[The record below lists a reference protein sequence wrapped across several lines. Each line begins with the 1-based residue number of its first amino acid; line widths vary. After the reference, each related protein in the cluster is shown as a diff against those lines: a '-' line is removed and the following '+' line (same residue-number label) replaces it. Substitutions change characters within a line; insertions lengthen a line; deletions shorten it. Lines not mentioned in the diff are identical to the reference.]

1 MHELGADKHLVA
13 SGIEVSASAGVVQLD
28 GAVQTWPARE
38 RAGLVTAVAS
48 GVRAVVNRVR
58 IVPVWRPDAVVA
70 ADVRAELHRTAALS
84 GVPITARVTD
94 GIVELSGS
102 ISSWDEQ
109 QLAERVAGSVPGV
122 RFCQNQLTSH
132 GPRTRTPA
140 VIARDIQSRLDWDPL
155 LEHAPIRVSV
165 RASRVFLAGRVG
177 SPLERRQA
185 VVASRVRGVS
195 AVDARALVVDATHRP
210 DPNLR
215 VSFPSDAEIST
226 TIQDLASH
234 WPAAATNVSTTVVAG
249 VVTFNGTVPNLL

>member
-1 MHELGADKHLVA
+1 
-13 SGIEVSASAGVVQLD
+13 
-28 GAVQTWPARE
+28 
-38 RAGLVTAVAS
+38 
-48 GVRAVVNRVR
+48 
-58 IVPVWRPDAVVA
+58 
-70 ADVRAELHRTAALS
+70 
-84 GVPITARVTD
+84 
-94 GIVELSGS
+94 
-102 ISSWDEQ
+102 
-109 QLAERVAGSVPGV
+109 VPGV

-249 VVTFNGTVPNLL
+249 VVTFNGTVPNLTDSRALEARARSAVGVRDVQNRLSGPWSKQPDPPARRFVPGRAPRRR